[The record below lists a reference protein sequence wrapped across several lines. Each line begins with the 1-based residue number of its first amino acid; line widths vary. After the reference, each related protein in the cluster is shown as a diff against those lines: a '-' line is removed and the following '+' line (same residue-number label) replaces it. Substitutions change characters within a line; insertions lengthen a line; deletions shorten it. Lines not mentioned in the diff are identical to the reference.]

1 MDETPR
7 GVLTNKNNMD
17 NTQLTTNLIKAAM
30 QLELSVTDFAKAV
43 ASVLADEYGEH
54 NYNEFITTLKE
65 QLNTNK

>member
-1 MDETPR
+1 
-7 GVLTNKNNMD
+7 MD